1 MAGDMGAPSAAKKT
15 SGERWPLWKLII
27 IALPQL
33 GVQVLWCFI
42 GPNSAEYMLH
52 LGMGPAL
59 ATLNNIAGPITG
71 FFTGPIVGA
80 TSDSLT
86 SKFGRRRPVIFTGL
100 VLTWVAGMFFS
111 LAQRIFP
118 GHMAIYF
125 AAPMYWVMD
134 VTINIL
140 QTPHR
145 ALVADLAEDDQQ
157 VPMQVVFVIF
167 MAMGNFLAFSIMQ
180 IYEVPVEHMFE
191 LMMGICLLN
200 TVCIGIQF
208 MVAKE
213 TPLERDPNAPKASKC
228 APVMNVVEAVKSSP
242 GLLYHLA
249 AVQCLVWI
257 GNTAWNIYGEM
268 WFTHSVF
275 EGRQKAAPGSL
286 ERQAY
291 HNGVRAFS
299 HGGQCRSVLQL
310 VAALAIIVI
319 LINTTLRPRLV
330 YAPCI
335 FIGAVASILA
345 ASVVGHQAMFAI
357 ACFTLSVMPEV
368 GSFAIPFGLVA
379 TLNKRAEKEGK
390 PVSTALQMSLLNC
403 CVTVG
408 QQICTLS
415 LAFIMGRT
423 SMREALPRALMLA
436 GVAQVMAGGG
446 ALFLDDAP
454 VEDEEE
460 CSSDEDN
467 LDLSMESDAESTV
480 GVC

>member
-1 MAGDMGAPSAAKKT
+1 
-15 SGERWPLWKLII
+15 
-27 IALPQL
+27 
-33 GVQVLWCFI
+33 
-42 GPNSAEYMLH
+42 
-52 LGMGPAL
+52 
-59 ATLNNIAGPITG
+59 
-71 FFTGPIVGA
+71 
-80 TSDSLT
+80 
-86 SKFGRRRPVIFTGL
+86 
-100 VLTWVAGMFFS
+100 
-111 LAQRIFP
+111 
-118 GHMAIYF
+118 
-125 AAPMYWVMD
+125 MD

-157 VPMQVVFVIF
+157 VPMQVVFVVF

-180 IYEVPVEHMFE
+180 IFEVPVEHMFE
-191 LMMGICLLN
+191 LLLGICLLN
-200 TVCIGIQF
+200 TVCIAIQF
-208 MVAKE
+208 MVARE

-228 APVMNVVEAVKSSP
+228 APVMNVIEAVKSSP
-242 GLLYHLA
+242 CLLYHLA

-275 EGRQKAAPGSL
+275 EGKQKAPKGSP

-291 HNGVRAFS
+291 HLGVKAFS

-310 VAALAIIVI
+310 LAALAIILI
-319 LINTTLRPRLV
+319 LIQTTLRPRLV

-335 FIGAVASILA
+335 FIGAVASFLA
-345 ASVVGHQAMFAI
+345 AFAVGHVSMFAI

-379 TLNKRAEKEGK
+379 TLNQRAEREGK
-390 PVSTALQMSLLNC
+390 QVSTALQMSLLNC

-415 LAFIMGRT
+415 LAAIMGT
-423 SMREALPRALMLA
+423 LSMSMALPCVFMLA
-436 GVAQVMAGGG
+436 GGAQALAGSG

-454 VEDEEE
+454 VEDEATTEE
-460 CSSDEDN
+460 EDN
-467 LDLSMESDAESTV
+467 LDLSMESDSALESSA
-480 GVC
+480 VC